1 MIALDTNILVR
12 LVTRDHEGQALRV
25 KALFDLHEEKEGVF
39 FVSDIVLCEMCW
51 TLDRGYRHSRDEI
64 GVVLA
69 ALLENRSLSLES
81 PQAVEEAL
89 GVFRTVEAGFPD
101 CLIAVKARLWGCSK
115 TVSFDRKMGD
125 FPGVEIL

>member
-51 TLDRGYRHSRDEI
+51 TLDRSDLHSRDEI